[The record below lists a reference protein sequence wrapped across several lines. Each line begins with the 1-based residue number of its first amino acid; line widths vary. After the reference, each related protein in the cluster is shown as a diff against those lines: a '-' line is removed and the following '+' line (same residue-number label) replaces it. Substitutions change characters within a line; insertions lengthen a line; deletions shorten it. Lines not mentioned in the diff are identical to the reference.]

1 MNELRDALQAL
12 AMDRGLLADLK
23 AQEQAA
29 QAALEATPE
38 YQALAAV
45 RAYRQKAEFAVEQ
58 ESAAVR
64 DYTLIEFKR
73 SGDKSPANG
82 VTVKLYKKLRYNNA
96 VIFDWLMGNAPA
108 LLTID
113 TRRFEKSAET
123 LGAPVEVD
131 YEPRPTIATDL
142 SEYLPEF
149 GHPEPDTVTA

>member
-1 MNELRDALQAL
+1 MNELRNALQAL
-12 AMDRGLLADLK
+12 ARDRATLADLK
-23 AQEQAA
+23 TQEQAA

-45 RAYRQKAEFAVEQ
+45 KTYRQKAEFAVEQ

-64 DYTLIEFKR
+64 DYALIEFKR

-96 VIFDWLMGNAPA
+96 HVFDWLMVNAPA

-113 TRRFEKSAET
+113 TKRFEKSAEAI
-123 LGAPVEVD
+123 GAPVEIEH
-131 YEPRPTIATDL
+131 EPRPTIATDL
-142 SEYLPEF
+142 SEYLPEP
-149 GHPEPDTVTA
+149 GQPERATV